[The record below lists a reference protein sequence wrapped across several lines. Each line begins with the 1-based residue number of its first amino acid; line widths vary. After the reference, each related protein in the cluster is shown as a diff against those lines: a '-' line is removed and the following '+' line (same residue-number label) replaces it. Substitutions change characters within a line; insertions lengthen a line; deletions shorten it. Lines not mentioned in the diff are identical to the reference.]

1 MTAVSAMGL
10 RSVRNTISRM
20 TMSKYHNH
28 RCKVGDEVLDSIKE
42 AQRYKELLLLEKAGI
57 IKDLQRQVKFVLIPT
72 QRDEVTK
79 KVIERERS
87 YYADFVYYMNGER
100 VVEDVKG
107 MRTEVYKLKKAL
119 MLYHHGIRIK
129 ET

>member
-1 MTAVSAMGL
+1 
-10 RSVRNTISRM
+10 
-20 TMSKYHNH
+20 MSKYHNH

-107 MRTEVYKLKKAL
+107 MKTEVYKLKKAL